1 MLFILGD
8 ISNLLLSLNARI
20 KKKMAYDL
28 GATGAT
34 EEITLFYPRMMFRTH
49 SRPYYVKSIT
59 KTIYTW
65 LKKRCRLKSINHE
78 RWELMDLWVELY

>member
-1 MLFILGD
+1 M
-8 ISNLLLSLNARI
+8 REQ
-20 KKKMAYDL
+20 KKKIAYNL

-59 KTIYTW
+59 KTIYT
-65 LKKRCRLKSINHE
+65 
-78 RWELMDLWVELY
+78 